1 MEKILTDYKT
11 TINLKKKMHKP
22 RRSLSL
28 HYHFPTSP
36 SVVGIRLDNIALK
49 KYYHCAKRENG
60 K

>member
-1 MEKILTDYKT
+1 
-11 TINLKKKMHKP
+11 MHK
-22 RRSLSL
+22 RRRNFFKLNLSL